1 MLHRSL
7 LSIKNLGMLNQT
19 KRTRN
24 ITKTKENPFK
34 QKVDSILYFS
44 GECEKDYSI
53 STHNIFTGRTIT
65 ISTYA

>member
-24 ITKTKENPFK
+24 ITKTKENPFQ
-34 QKVDSILYFS
+34 QKVDSILYFL

-53 STHNIFTGRTIT
+53 FYS
-65 ISTYA
+65 